1 MMEKVDVRVAQGKF
15 DELIVAALSG
25 KVIWIV
31 SDAQHAVQLVPAQS
45 APPYRQF
52 GSAKGL
58 ITIAENFDAAISRLR
73 RVCLVRLLLD
83 TDSFLWFVGG
93 L

>member
-1 MMEKVDVRVAQGKF
+1 MMEKVDVRVAKGKL

-25 KVIWIV
+25 EVIWIV

-58 ITIAENFDAAISRLR
+58 ITIAENFDAPLPDFDEYIS
-73 RVCLVRLLLD
+73 
-83 TDSFLWFVGG
+83 
-93 L
+93 